1 MKTTQPLN
9 NSTVFS
15 QLLNNSTEHS
25 RLLSQTCID
34 ERHALPQRSCC
45 GLTGYAVLSHSRSR
59 HNHPHL
65 SRHLSALICDEKRNY
80 STVFLSSTVISHDSV
95 PSPTQQLNKSTEHS
109 RLLSRTCIDE
119 SHALPQRS
127 CCGLTGYAAL
137 SHSRSRHNH
146 PHLSQPLSA
155 LICDEKRNY

>member
-1 MKTTQPLN
+1 MILFLRLLNYSTT
-9 NSTVFS
+9 
-15 QLLNNSTEHS
+15 QLLNRPPSVN
-25 RLLSQTCID
+25 RLPSGAVFLVKRSSLFLAERSSLS
-34 ERHALPQRSCC
+34 P
-45 GLTGYAVLSHSRSR
+45 
-59 HNHPHL
+59 
-65 SRHLSALICDEKRNY
+65 RHLSALICDEKRNY